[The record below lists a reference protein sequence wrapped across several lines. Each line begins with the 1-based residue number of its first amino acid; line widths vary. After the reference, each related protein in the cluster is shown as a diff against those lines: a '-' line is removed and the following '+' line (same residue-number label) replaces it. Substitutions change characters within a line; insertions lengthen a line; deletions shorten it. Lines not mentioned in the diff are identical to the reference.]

1 MSISSWLHDHVLL
14 QGSSWPRNPTCVSYV
29 HLHWQA
35 GSLPLAPPRKPYI
48 KCLTHTVS
56 WKFLSLSL
64 SLSHTHTHTHTHTL
78 ARTRA
83 RAMKYYP
90 YITDEETLLRTV
102 VHYSGCKL
110 QSSELLTNN
119 SISGYTSV
127 HWNQKLWGTDLPPIF
142 LKTLQVTPK
151 HKVDHHCFHHSLTYP
166 GPFRLKVAEEVF
178 PKAHD
183 LSVWLH
189 WRLLKPWK
197 ES

>member
-1 MSISSWLHDHVLL
+1 MSISSWFHDCVLL

-35 GSLPLAPPRKPYI
+35 GSLPLVPPRKPYI

-64 SLSHTHTHTHTHTL
+64 SHTHTHTHTHT
-78 ARTRA
+78 
-83 RAMKYYP
+83 MKYYP
-90 YITDEETLLRTV
+90 YITDEETFLRTV
-102 VHYSGCKL
+102 VHHSGCKL

-151 HKVDHHCFHHSLTYP
+151 HKVDHHCFHHSLTQGHSGWKWQRRSFQKPMICLYGYTGGSWNP
-166 GPFRLKVAEEVF
+166 GRKVRIC
-178 PKAHD
+178 
-183 LSVWLH
+183 
-189 WRLLKPWK
+189 WRDSWNY
-197 ES
+197 